1 MQIMGKILGGFFGY
15 MFGHVIGMVFGIWL
29 GHKFD
34 RARSLN
40 FNTQKGL
47 FGGSVSS
54 EEKKKLFFY
63 TTFSVMGCLA
73 KVKGKITQSDI
84 QVANTFM
91 DQMHLQGSARINAQ
105 QAFADGKSS
114 TFPLHEKVSEFA
126 EKMGRDRN
134 VIKMF
139 LAIQVQVAYADG
151 YIDDK
156 EISILYTITEKLGL
170 YRIDLDRLIKMVEA
184 QRYFHDG
191 GKGHYSGQTAKQ
203 KETSLEGAYS
213 VLGVEKTAT
222 DKEVKR
228 AYLKLMSQNH
238 PDKLAS
244 KGLPEEMMILAN
256 EKAQDIQKSYEILR
270 KERGFK

>member
-1 MQIMGKILGGFFGY
+1 MQIMGKILGAFFGY
-15 MFGHVIGMVFGIWL
+15 LFGHVIGMVFGIWL

-40 FNTQKGL
+40 FNTRQGI
-47 FGGSVSS
+47 FGESVSS
-54 EEKKKLFFY
+54 QEKKKLFFY
-63 TTFSVMGCLA
+63 TTFSVMGYLA
-73 KVKGKITQSDI
+73 KIKGKITQTDI

-91 DQMHLQGSARINAQ
+91 DQMHLQGLARANAQ

-114 TFPLHEKVSEFA
+114 IFPLHEKVSEFA

-139 LAIQVQVAYADG
+139 LAIQVQVAYIDG
-151 YIDDK
+151 HIDDK

-184 QRYFHDG
+184 QSYFHKG
-191 GKGHYSGQTAKQ
+191 GKGHYSGQTAQQ
-203 KETSLEGAYS
+203 KETSIEGAYS
-213 VLGVEKTAT
+213 VLGIDKTAT

-256 EKAQDIQKSYEILR
+256 EKAQDIQRSYEILR

>member
-1 MQIMGKILGGFFGY
+1 MRIMGKFLGAIFGY
-15 MFGHVIGMVFGIWL
+15 MFGHVIGMIFGIWL

-40 FNTQKGL
+40 FNMQQGI
-47 FGGSVSS
+47 FGQSASS
-54 EEKKKLFFY
+54 QEKQKLFFY
-63 TTFSVMGCLA
+63 TTFSVMGHLA
-73 KVKGKITQSDI
+73 KLKGKITQTDI

-91 DQMHLQGSARINAQ
+91 DQMHLQGLARENAQ
-105 QAFADGKSS
+105 QAFADGKSAA
-114 TFPLHEKVSEFA
+114 FPLHEKVSEFA
-126 EKMGRDRN
+126 ERMGRDRN

-156 EISILYTITEKLGL
+156 EISILYAITEQLGL
-170 YRIDLDRLIKMVEA
+170 YRIDLDRLIKMIEA
-184 QRYFHDG
+184 QRYFHQG
-191 GKGHYSGQTAKQ
+191 GKGQYSGQTAKQ
-203 KETSLEGAYS
+203 KETSIEGAYS
-213 VLGVEKTAT
+213 VLGIEKTAT

-270 KERGFK
+270 KERGLK